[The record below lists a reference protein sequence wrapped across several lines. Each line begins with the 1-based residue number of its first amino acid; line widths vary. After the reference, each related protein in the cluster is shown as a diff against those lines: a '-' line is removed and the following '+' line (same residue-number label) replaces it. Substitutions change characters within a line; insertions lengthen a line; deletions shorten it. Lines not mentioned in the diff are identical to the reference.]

1 MQAKRK
7 VEDDIKYS
15 TVYTAPVDGSFANG
29 VIFRIIKSHAYPN
42 PNSYFIP
49 YLKFQFN
56 GWEAWHIT
64 INQEEIE
71 KIISIKELQ
80 HGENILSKRNSRETI
95 VFREKINEK
104 EIIRFHQIRNV
115 TVQDIIISLD
125 KWSYFQEM
133 IQHLQYFLLFSMNP
147 KKNDAVPDKIFKIL
161 VQVLIRKYSV
171 YSVEYVAELLEI
183 FKNMYPQCDENIPDS
198 IKATLAWV
206 LQQERLHGL
215 IQKSLKFLSDM
226 FNEDLL
232 GYTNE
237 ILYKISL
244 EAAKDLNTYE
254 VDELYQAIS
263 YLLN

>member
-1 MQAKRK
+1 M
-7 VEDDIKYS
+7 
-15 TVYTAPVDGSFANG
+15 
-29 VIFRIIKSHAYPN
+29 
-42 PNSYFIP
+42 
-49 YLKFQFN
+49 
-56 GWEAWHIT
+56 
-64 INQEEIE
+64 
-71 KIISIKELQ
+71 
-80 HGENILSKRNSRETI
+80 
-95 VFREKINEK
+95 
-104 EIIRFHQIRNV
+104 IRFHQIRNA

-147 KKNDAVPDKIFKIL
+147 KKNEAMPDKIVKIL

-226 FNEDLL
+226 FNKDLL